1 MSVLLQVSDAHF
13 GTEKPAVVEALV
25 ALASGLAPDLVVV
38 SGDITQRA
46 RSYQFERAAAFVKR
60 LPVPRVL
67 TIAGNHDIPL
77 FDLVTR
83 FRDPYGGF
91 RRAFGDELEPRHEAP
106 DCLVLTVKTTRR
118 RRHTDGEISD
128 EQRARVSAELRRA
141 TADQVRIVITHH
153 PLAVPRAAEVHN
165 VAHGSEEAMRAW
177 AEAGADVLLA
187 GHIHLPF
194 VIPLHET
201 LGSLPRALWAVNAG
215 TAVSTRTR
223 RDAGN
228 SVNVLR
234 VASRAS
240 GASPSCTVEH
250 WTFNAPKGAFLRAF
264 ELSLDLGPLSGVR
277 AHA

>member
-1 MSVLLQVSDAHF
+1 MSVLLQISDAHF
-13 GTEKPAVVEALV
+13 GTEKPAVVEALL
-25 ALASGLAPDLVVV
+25 ALTGELAPDLVIM

-46 RSYQFERAAAFVKR
+46 RTYQFERAAAFVKR

-67 TIAGNHDIPL
+67 SIAGNHDIPL

-83 FRDPYGGF
+83 FRDPYGPY

-118 RRHTDGEISD
+118 SRHTDGEISE
-128 EQRARVSAELRRA
+128 EQRERVAAELRRA
-141 TADQVRIVITHH
+141 TLAQVRIVVTHQ

-165 VAHGSEEAMRAW
+165 VAHGSDEAVRAW

-194 VIPLHET
+194 VIPLHEST
-201 LGSLPRALWAVNAG
+201 ELPRSLWAVNAG

-223 RDAGN
+223 RDAKN

-234 VASRAS
+234 VTS
-240 GASPSCTVEH
+240 GSNGALPACTVEH
-250 WTFNAPKGAFLRAF
+250 WGFSEPSGAFAKAA
-264 ELSLDLGPLSGVR
+264 ELSLRIGPPSGVAR
-277 AHA
+277 A